1 MNRIKILKAEV
12 ASKIAAGET
21 CEKPVNA
28 VKELVENS
36 IDAGADKIKIE
47 IVDGGLKYISIADNG
62 AGINKDDL
70 HLTVERFATSKVVN
84 LDDVYS
90 ASTFGFRGEA
100 LAAISSI
107 SDFSITSGTSDNDIY
122 QLISKFGVK
131 EDIKPSA
138 GLKGTTIV
146 ISSLFENFP
155 ARKKFLK
162 GIKSL
167 ESEIIKFI
175 RSFVYLNN
183 DIELEFVVN
192 GKINHSV
199 KKDETLFKKL
209 SNHYKDKVF
218 LEGEFNKEHVTV
230 NVVTTDIEHSN
241 RLRRDNIIVGV
252 NGRVIT
258 DRSLI
263 QAVCQAYYRIIP
275 DGNSPIAVVDIRLKP
290 TEMDAN
296 VHPAKAEV
304 RFKESKLIYY
314 AVLEATKNA
323 INKSTFF
330 STVHQSII
338 NQDTGEVSDNIDSG
352 HNIDSGNNKGS
363 RSNTTGS
370 RYDNYN
376 NGGATAQRFDKYTNS
391 PTLADHYKTSKSA
404 YSQSTDFKSQNTS
417 ISEPELSSNYGASNY
432 EMAQPDSNSL
442 YFDSVMIN
450 REDNYKIIGQL
461 FNTFILIEREGE
473 LIFIDQHIAHERL
486 LYEKK
491 MVDAE
496 NNKSSIVLHIPIKVT
511 LDEDL
516 VAMIADD
523 ITSITSIGY
532 VINCVSDVEIEIL
545 EIPLASARLDISKVF
560 TESVEEIF
568 SKGSSQHKDNR
579 LISKSCRS
587 AIMAGD
593 ILSIE
598 EIRYLVDEI
607 IRCKNNQ
614 TCPHGRPII
623 FKMSLSELSR
633 KFGR

>member
-1 MNRIKILKAEV
+1 MSRIKILKAEV

-36 IDAGADKIKIE
+36 IDAGADKIRVE
-47 IVDGGLKYISIADNG
+47 IIDGGLKYISIADNG
-62 AGINKDDL
+62 AGIDKDDL
-70 HLTVERFATSKVVN
+70 HLTTERFATSKVVN

-107 SDFSITSGTSDNDIY
+107 SDFSITSGTSDNDAY
-122 QLISKFGVK
+122 QLISKFGIK

-146 ISSLFENFP
+146 ISELFENFP

-183 DIELEFVVN
+183 DIELEFIVN
-192 GKINHSV
+192 GKINLSV
-199 KKDETLFKKL
+199 KKDETLFRKL
-209 SNHYKDKVF
+209 SNQYKDKVF
-218 LEGEFNKEHVTV
+218 LEGEFSKENVV
-230 NVVTTDIEHSN
+230 VKVVTTDIEHSN
-241 RLRRDNIIVGV
+241 RLRRDNITIGV

-258 DRSLI
+258 DKSLI

-275 DGNSPIAVVDIRLKP
+275 DGNSPIAVIDIRLNP

-296 VHPAKAEV
+296 VHPAKSEV

-314 AVLEATKNA
+314 AVLEAVKSA

-330 STVHQSII
+330 STAHQAMS
-338 NQDTGEVSDNIDSG
+338 
-352 HNIDSGNNKGS
+352 NNNTAGMN
-363 RSNTTGS
+363 SNNTAG
-370 RYDNYN
+370 RYDNN
-376 NGGATAQRFDKYTNS
+376 FSNQQNRRDDTVQRFDKYTNS
-391 PTLADHYKTSKSA
+391 PTLSDHYKSTKTA
-404 YSQSTDFKSQNTS
+404 YSQSNDFNVQNTS
-417 ISEPELSSNYGASNY
+417 ISEPELSSSYETSNYGAT
-432 EMAQPDSNSL
+432 EPDSNSL

-450 REDNYKIIGQL
+450 HDDNYKIIGQL

-491 MVDAE
+491 MVDADH
-496 NNKSSIVLHIPIKVT
+496 NKSSIVLHIPIKVK
-511 LDEDL
+511 LDEDII
-516 VAMIADD
+516 AMIADD
-523 ITSITSIGY
+523 ITSVTSLGY
-532 VINCVSDVEIEIL
+532 VINCITDTEIEIL
-545 EIPLASARLDISKVF
+545 EIPIASARLDISKVF
-560 TESVEEIF
+560 RESVEEIF
-568 SKGSSQHKDNR
+568 SKGASKHKDNR

-623 FKMSLSELSR
+623 FKMSLAELSR

>member
-28 VKELVENS
+28 VKELIENS
-36 IDAGADKIKIE
+36 IDAHADKIRIE
-47 IVDGGLKYISIADNG
+47 IVEGGLKYISIADNG
-62 AGINKDDL
+62 MGIDKDDL
-70 HLTVERFATSKVVN
+70 HLTIERFATSKVVN

-107 SDFSITSGTSDNDIY
+107 SDFSITSGRSDNDIY

-146 ISSLFENFP
+146 ISNLYENFP

-167 ESEIIKFI
+167 ESDIIKFI
-175 RSFVYLNN
+175 RSFVYLNSG
-183 DIELEFVVN
+183 IELEFIVN

-199 KKDETLFKKL
+199 KKDESLLVKL
-209 SNHYKDKVF
+209 SNQYKDKVF
-218 LEGEFNKEHVTV
+218 LEGEFSKE
-230 NVVTTDIEHSN
+230 NVVVKIVTTDIEHSN
-241 RLRRDNIIVGV
+241 RLRRDNIIIGV

-258 DRSLI
+258 DKSLI

-275 DGNSPIAVVDIRLKP
+275 DGNSPIAVVDIRLDP

-314 AVLEATKNA
+314 SVLEAVKSA
-323 INKSTFF
+323 INKSAFF
-330 STVHQSII
+330 STAHQSFSNNSGDMSSGSNNNNTGNGFGNSFS
-338 NQDTGEVSDNIDSG
+338 NQQNRVEDTV
-352 HNIDSGNNKGS
+352 
-363 RSNTTGS
+363 
-370 RYDNYN
+370 
-376 NGGATAQRFDKYTNS
+376 QRFDKYTNS
-391 PTLADHYKTSKSA
+391 PTLADHYKTGKTA
-404 YSQSTDFKSQNTS
+404 YSQSNDFKVQNTS
-417 ISEPELSSNYGASNY
+417 MSEPEPLSNYTTT
-432 EMAQPDSNSL
+432 EPDINSL

-450 REDNYKIIGQL
+450 HEDNYKIIGQL

-496 NNKSSIVLHIPIKVT
+496 SNKSSIVLHIPIKVT
-511 LDEDL
+511 LEEDL
-516 VAMIADD
+516 IAMIADD
-523 ITSITSIGY
+523 ITSITSLGY
-532 VINCVSDVEIEIL
+532 TINCISDTEIEIL
-545 EIPLASARLDISKVF
+545 EIPIASARLDISKVF

-568 SKGSSQHKDNR
+568 SKGASQHKDNR

>member
-36 IDAGADKIKIE
+36 IDAGADKIRVE
-47 IVDGGLKYISIADNG
+47 IIDGGLKYISISDNG
-62 AGINKDDL
+62 AGIDKDDL
-70 HLTVERFATSKVVN
+70 HLTIERFATSKVVN

-107 SDFSITSGTSDNDIY
+107 SDFSITSGTSDNNIY

-167 ESEIIKFI
+167 ESDIIKFI

-183 DIELEFVVN
+183 DIELEFIVN
-192 GKINHSV
+192 GKVNHSV
-199 KKDETLFKKL
+199 KKDESLLEKI

-218 LEGEFNKEHVTV
+218 LEGEFSKDHVTV
-230 NVVTTDIEHSN
+230 KVVTTDIEHSN
-241 RLRRDNIIVGV
+241 RLRRDNIIIGV

-258 DRSLI
+258 DKSLI

-275 DGNSPIAVVDIRLKP
+275 DGNSPISVVDIRLNP

-304 RFKESKLIYY
+304 RFKESKLIFYT
-314 AVLEATKNA
+314 VLEAVKSA

-330 STVHQSII
+330 STIHQSIS
-338 NQDTGEVSDNIDSG
+338 NNDDVTGIGDS
-352 HNIDSGNNKGS
+352 
-363 RSNTTGS
+363 SNTGN
-370 RYDNYN
+370 RYSN
-376 NGGATAQRFDKYTNS
+376 NFNNQQGMRDDTAQRFDKYTNS
-391 PTLADHYKTSKSA
+391 PTLSDHYKSTKIA
-404 YSQSTDFKSQNTS
+404 YSQSNDFKAQNTS
-417 ISEPELSSNYGASNY
+417 ISEPHLTSNYTTT
-432 EMAQPDSNSL
+432 QQDSDFNSM

-450 REDNYKIIGQL
+450 HDDNYKIIGQL

-491 MVDAE
+491 MLDIDH
-496 NNKSSIVLHIPIKVT
+496 KRSSIVLHIPIKVT
-511 LDEDL
+511 LEEDL
-516 VAMIADD
+516 VAMISDD
-523 ITSITSIGY
+523 ITSVTSLGY
-532 VINCVSDVEIEIL
+532 VINCISNCEIEIL
-545 EIPLASARLDISKVF
+545 EVPIAFARLDISKVF
-560 TESVEEIF
+560 IESVEEIF
-568 SKGSSQHKDNR
+568 AKGESKHKDNR

-607 IRCKNNQ
+607 IRCKNNR

-623 FKMSLSELSR
+623 FKMSLAELSR

>member
-36 IDAGADKIKIE
+36 IDAGADKIRVE

-70 HLTVERFATSKVVN
+70 HLTIERFATSKVVN

-107 SDFSITSGTSDNDIY
+107 SDFSITSGTSDNEVY
-122 QLISKFGVK
+122 QLISKFGIK

-146 ISSLFENFP
+146 ISNLFENFP

-218 LEGEFNKEHVTV
+218 LEGEFSKEQVTV
-230 NVVTTDIEHSN
+230 KVVTTDIEHSN
-241 RLRRDNIIVGV
+241 RLRRDNIIIGV

-258 DRSLI
+258 DKSLI

-275 DGNSPIAVVDIRLKP
+275 DGNSPIAVVDIRLTP

-314 AVLEATKNA
+314 AVLEATKSA
-323 INKSTFF
+323 INKSSFF
-330 STVHQSII
+330 STVHQSI
-338 NQDTGEVSDNIDSG
+338 
-352 HNIDSGNNKGS
+352 GNNDTSG
-363 RSNTTGS
+363 RSNNTGS
-370 RYDNYN
+370 GYDNSFSSGQN
-376 NGGATAQRFDKYTNS
+376 KREDTVQRFDKYTNS
-391 PTLADHYKTSKSA
+391 PTLADHYKTAKTA
-404 YSQSTDFKSQNTS
+404 YSQSTDFKVQNTS
-417 ISEPELSSNYGASNY
+417 VSEPGLLSNYGI
-432 EMAQPDSNSL
+432 AQQGSDFSSGDINTNSDSNSL

-450 REDNYKIIGQL
+450 QNDNYKIIGQL

-491 MVDAE
+491 MVDRD
-496 NNKSSIVLHIPIKVT
+496 NDKSSIVLHIPIKVK
-511 LDEDL
+511 LEEDL

-523 ITSITSIGY
+523 ITSISSIGY
-532 VINCVSDVEIEIL
+532 VINCVSDTEIEIL
-545 EIPLASARLDISKVF
+545 EIPIASARLDISKVF
-560 TESVEEIF
+560 RESVEEIF